1 MLCYVTCRQGHIKQC
16 YDLSVSVCMAA
27 LDRKRC
33 ILWLHL
39 QLRLQSCQIIN
50 DFDQIHCTLKPTQI
64 ETRPECW
71 YQPHLLVANNKNN
84 TAAFVWQLGYVSN
97 RVLFRFNFSWC
108 RLSTYACTITITVG
122 IQVAVWLQIR
132 MQFPVRLGT

>member
-1 MLCYVTCRQGHIKQC
+1 MCYVMLPADRGT
-16 YDLSVSVCMAA
+16 LSNAMICLSVCMAA

-64 ETRPECW
+64 ETRPECG

-84 TAAFVWQLGYVSN
+84 TAAFVWQLG
-97 RVLFRFNFSWC
+97 FSWC

-122 IQVAVWLQIR
+122 IQITKQVGGVAQW
-132 MQFPVRLGT
+132 